1 MTATLFIMTVV
12 VVYQHFIPILTDNLT
27 DTTATNQ
34 AISIAGIILV
44 SFMLFLPLFSAI
56 LNNIF
61 SHEIVFF
68 YMAILLLSFLL
79 EREFRKKVLNAYL
92 MIIVTLSVL
101 SILMVFLAVFTD
113 YLTFFPRIRITSPF
127 LTDFYF
133 ISSVNPYSIFAR
145 NQSIF
150 WEPSAFGF
158 HLIIATLLAYKS
170 NNKLF
175 IMILILACITTFST
189 TVFIFLV
196 LLGIYHISLGQNRL
210 KMLIIIFSISALF
223 YIILIVIMDNLL
235 FWQLIVKALIEK
247 FSPTSP
253 SYNSFT
259 ARTLFTVEAFKMFL
273 DNVFFGAGHYATHT
287 ELEVVKTGTTVT
299 TSGLAGLLAELG
311 LFGVFC
317 VFLYTRFFWR
327 FSIIAIPITLLWLNG
342 VFLQYSPLAL
352 FILADSA
359 EEFAQELFPAK
370 SKSYLT

>member
-79 EREFRKKVLNAYL
+79 ERKFRKKVLNAYL
-92 MIIVTLSVL
+92 IIIVTLSVL

-113 YLTFFPRIRITSPF
+113 YLSLFPSIRITSSF
-127 LTDFYF
+127 STDFYF
-133 ISSVNPYSIFAR
+133 VSSVNPYSIFAR

-170 NNKLF
+170 NNKIF
-175 IMILILACITTFST
+175 IMILVLACITTFST

-210 KMLIIIFSISALF
+210 KMFIIIISISALF

-259 ARTLFTVEAFKMFL
+259 ARTLYTFEALKMFL
-273 DNVFFGAGHYATHT
+273 DNIFFGAGHYATHT
-287 ELEVVKTGTTVT
+287 KLEVVKSGATIT

-317 VFLYTRFFWR
+317 VFLYTRYFWR
-327 FSIIAIPITLLWLNG
+327 FSIIAIPITLIWLNG